1 VWFRRMTHRILI
13 ADDQPTLRSLL
24 RRELERTG
32 SFEVC
37 GEALDGVDAVAKA
50 ERLRP
55 DLIILDLRMPV
66 MNGLEAA
73 SVIERVLPS
82 VPIVLFT
89 LTDTPE
95 VKLQAARSGIV
106 QVISKG
112 EGVKALLAAIESA
125 LEKEKRTEPPAV
137 TGERSAIAD
146 ADTQPAL
153 PAGAAKNPAESC

>member
-1 VWFRRMTHRILI
+1 MTHRILI

-106 QVISKG
+106 QVISK
-112 EGVKALLAAIESA
+112 
-125 LEKEKRTEPPAV
+125 
-137 TGERSAIAD
+137 
-146 ADTQPAL
+146 
-153 PAGAAKNPAESC
+153 